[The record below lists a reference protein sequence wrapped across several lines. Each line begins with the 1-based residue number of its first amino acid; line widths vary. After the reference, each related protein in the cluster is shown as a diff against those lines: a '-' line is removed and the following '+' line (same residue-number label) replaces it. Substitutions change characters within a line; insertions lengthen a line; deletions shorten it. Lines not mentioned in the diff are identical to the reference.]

1 MSVRIIVDS
10 TADMTA
16 AVKEQVKIVPLTVH
30 FGEEEYKDGVTMDFV
45 QFYEKL
51 ESCEELPTSS
61 QPNPA
66 TFEDVYE
73 EVIKEGDDAVVIT
86 ISSKLSGTCQS
97 ATIAAGDYDNIY
109 VVDGGTAAIGTGILA
124 ELAIGLAAEGLSA
137 KEIADRLNEE
147 KKNVKIVALIDT
159 LEFLQ
164 RGGRISKAVAL
175 AGGVL
180 SIKPIISVD
189 GGVIEM
195 VSKVR
200 GMKQGFKQL
209 GGEAEKMGEIDFSK
223 PVMLGFTGKTPENLE
238 KYEENYAEYWGQAA
252 GGYGK
257 AALGSVIGTHIG
269 PGAVAAAFFVK

>member
-137 KEIADRLNEE
+137 
-147 KKNVKIVALIDT
+147 
-159 LEFLQ
+159 
-164 RGGRISKAVAL
+164 
-175 AGGVL
+175 
-180 SIKPIISVD
+180 
-189 GGVIEM
+189 
-195 VSKVR
+195 
-200 GMKQGFKQL
+200 
-209 GGEAEKMGEIDFSK
+209 
-223 PVMLGFTGKTPENLE
+223 
-238 KYEENYAEYWGQAA
+238 
-252 GGYGK
+252 
-257 AALGSVIGTHIG
+257 
-269 PGAVAAAFFVK
+269 